1 MNHNPYLK
9 SNKSEEVSDNPARGR
24 IEYPENIVN
33 IPWQTRPETPTDY
46 EQELTETL
54 SQIFEADVDD
64 LPGLVS
70 ELNRRNVFSPDGTP
84 WTEEKFKLEL
94 KDMSV

>member
-1 MNHNPYLK
+1 MDHNPYLK
-9 SNKSEEVSDNPARGR
+9 SNKSGEVSDDPARGR

-64 LPGLVS
+64 LASQENGLEQIS
-70 ELNRRNVFSPDGTP
+70 CASCA
-84 WTEEKFKLEL
+84 
-94 KDMSV
+94 M